1 MVVTSDHASGIT
13 EMTVPPPALGL
24 EVFRM
29 RSHDWRELS
38 IPSGEATWWHLST
51 GGERSLRTN

>member
-24 EVFRM
+24 EVFRL
-29 RSHDWRELS
+29 RSHD
-38 IPSGEATWWHLST
+38 
-51 GGERSLRTN
+51 